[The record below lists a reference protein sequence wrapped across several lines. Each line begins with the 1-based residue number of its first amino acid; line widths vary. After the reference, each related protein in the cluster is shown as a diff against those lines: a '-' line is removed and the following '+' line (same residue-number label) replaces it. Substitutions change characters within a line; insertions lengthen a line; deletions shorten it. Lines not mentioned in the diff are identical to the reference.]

1 MGQRDSILI
10 TLSKIN
16 DTSLEIINQIPDNEI
31 FSLKNE
37 SDIFNFINSYAVFN
51 KHTNRSFDEVKKA
64 YNIAQLI
71 KEECKKAK
79 IEIITKFDDKYP
91 ERFKKL
97 SNYPP
102 FFYAKGNSSILKK
115 TGIAIIG
122 TRFPSNKGMAWG
134 TKLSEIITGKGYTII
149 SGLAAGSDSCAHIG
163 CLRAGG
169 ETIAVM
175 PTHLNN
181 IYPSQNK
188 KLFHDILDNNGCV
201 ISEYELG
208 HPITENDFVLRDR
221 LQAALAVGT
230 IVIEAGIGGGTMH
243 AVNTTLKLER
253 PLAFLKFSEEHYEQY
268 ENTSANK
275 SFLENGKA
283 LPIANSSDID
293 NFLNAC
299 TAKDVASLTNIPDNN
314 SAIIEQSLF

>member
-1 MGQRDSILI
+1 MGFDITLI
-10 TLSKIN
+10 ALSKIQGVGLR
-16 DTSLEIINQIPDNEI
+16 TINQLPDQDI
-31 FSLKNE
+31 LKLKNLE
-37 SDIFNFINSYAVFN
+37 DIYNYIISFEGFGSRVNKSY
-51 KHTNRSFDEVKKA
+51 DEIKKA

-188 KLFHDILDNNGCV
+188 KLFNDILDNNGCV

-208 HPITENDFVLRDR
+208 HPINENDFVLRDR

-268 ENTSANK
+268 ENASANK